1 MDETAYRFPTY
12 RLQALTDAHKTPL
25 VLVACGS
32 FSPVTFLHLRMFEM
46 ARDDARLNTDYQVVG
61 GYLSPVNDRYLKPG
75 LASAAHRINM
85 CNLAVQDM
93 SEWIMVDPWEAR
105 QPDYSPT
112 AQVLDH
118 FDYELNTVRGG
129 ADVLVTDP
137 DTGDVRVIKKR
148 IQIKLLAGSDL
159 IMTMSEPG
167 VWAEKDLHHILGRYG
182 CYIIERAESELDKSI
197 FSSSAVHSRSP
208 LALYRDNIHM
218 VNQLVQNDVS
228 STKVRL
234 FLRRGLSVL
243 YLVPTVVAKYIER
256 HNLYQNPD
264 RKAIDSPRSSPAPL
278 PLQTTDDDAERARQL
293 ERARARDER
302 QLSMEADAG
311 NDR

>member
-1 MDETAYRFPTY
+1 MDDAYVLPTY
-12 RLQALTDAHKTPL
+12 RLQALTDPNKTPL

-32 FSPVTFLHLRMFEM
+32 FSPITFLHLRMFEM
-46 ARDDARLNTDYQVVG
+46 ARDDARLNTDYSVVG

-75 LASAAHRINM
+75 LASATHRLNM

-93 SEWIMVDPWEAR
+93 SEWIMVDSWEAK
-105 QPDYSPT
+105 QPDYTPT

-118 FDYELNTVRGG
+118 FDHELNTVRGG
-129 ADVLVTDP
+129 ADVVISDP
-137 DTGDVRVIKKR
+137 DTGETRIEKRR

-243 YLVPTVVAKYIER
+243 YLVPTVVAKYIESN
-256 HNLYQNPD
+256 NLYQNPD
-264 RKAIDSPRSSPAPL
+264 RKAVDSPRSSPAP
-278 PLQTTDDDAERARQL
+278 TDAEV
-293 ERARARDER
+293 ERESRRARDRESR
-302 QLSMEADAG
+302 TMTIDDQTTSSS
-311 NDR
+311 R